1 MGKLYWIG
9 LALVFIGLALLNVPI
24 REYRF
29 FTFLSGSLL
38 QLAGVICMFTAFFQ
52 LRRAKGGAI
61 GRRSY
66 IILAVGI
73 LVFIIGILAGFF
85 LGRF

>member
-29 FTFLSGSLL
+29 FTFRHGSKI
-38 QLAGVICMFTAFFQ
+38 AD
-52 LRRAKGGAI
+52 
-61 GRRSY
+61 
-66 IILAVGI
+66 
-73 LVFIIGILAGFF
+73 
-85 LGRF
+85 